1 MDWLKDVK
9 GKIFRKPSVPH
20 QIWGGSTTTF
30 PFNQPNDVTILLVAW
45 TRNLA
50 GRAPLRSSSDHR
62 PSLWVHRGH
71 RTRRWRHPFFTGRPA
86 GFDQKTMGLWIQ
98 PVKMVYP
105 WICILFGITTV
116 SINTL
121 KLVILKRFIFSRMW
135 KILIGIKVRETT
147 KIVRKGNHPDWL
159 TNFSPSYIPL
169 Q

>member
-1 MDWLKDVK
+1 MLK
-9 GKIFRKPSVPH
+9 GKSSGNHLFPIKYGGVQPQLFLSTNPMMLPSYLLLGPETWPDGRLSGLL
-20 QIWGGSTTTF
+20 QIIGHHYESTV
-30 PFNQPNDVTILLVAW
+30 VTELVDEG
-45 TRNLA
+45 TLFSRA
-50 GRAPLRSSSDHR
+50 GRQDLIKKPC
-62 PSLWVHRGH
+62 
-71 RTRRWRHPFFTGRPA
+71 
-86 GFDQKTMGLWIQ
+86 GLWIQ
-98 PVKMVYP
+98 PVKMCYP